1 MSKRFIFS
9 AAPQRSPEWFEIRKG
24 GITATG
30 ITAINGTSPYKTAY
44 RLWAELTGQV
54 GEQVAGAAAQR
65 GQLLEQAVADFYTLE
80 TGAKLRKS
88 NGIVRLK
95 EHPWAMA
102 SLDRTII
109 GDPEG
114 LVEIKTS
121 TSNRWALFPVPPEYV
136 DQVQWQMFVTGAKYA
151 DVAVLLS
158 GLVFRIE
165 RVEADPVYQT
175 MLFDKAVAF
184 RELVASGTPPPLT
197 GNDSDTLAEVKPQSS
212 NTYAKADPQLDHIA
226 RLYIEAKVEAEAADA
241 SLKEM
246 AIAIKEAI
254 GEGEGVKG
262 RGWLAT
268 WKTNKSST
276 KTDWHQ
282 VALALRHR
290 YMQIDDVLSELGV
303 ANEWDKIVEM
313 STEEKPGARVFR
325 VHGKEDEA

>member
-9 AAPQRSPEWFEIRKG
+9 AAPQRSPEWFEMRKG

-54 GEQVAGAAAQR
+54 GEQAAGAAAQR
-65 GQLLEQAVADFYTLE
+65 GQLLEQAVADYYTAE
-80 TGAKLRKS
+80 TGKKLRKS

-102 SLDRTII
+102 SLDRTIV

-121 TSNRWALFPVPPEYV
+121 TSSRWQLYPVPPEYV

-158 GLVFRIE
+158 GLIFRIE

-184 RELVASGTPPPLT
+184 RQLVASGTPPPLT

-226 RLYIEAKVEAEAADA
+226 RLYIEAKAEAEAADA
-241 SLKEM
+241 ALKEM

-268 WKTNKSST
+268 WKTNKSSL
-276 KTDWHQ
+276 KVDWESI
-282 VALALRHR
+282 A
-290 YMQIDDVLSELGV
+290 DVLRGV
-303 ANEWDKIVEM
+303 APETYEQAVNKF
-313 STEEKPGARVFR
+313 TAEKPGARVFR
-325 VHGKEDEA
+325 VFGKEDEA

>member
-1 MSKRFIFS
+1 VSKRYEFVS
-9 AAPQRSPEWFEIRKG
+9 APQRSPEWFEMRKG

-30 ITAINGTSPYKTAY
+30 ITAINGTSPFKTAY

-54 GEQVAGAAAQR
+54 GEQQAGAAAQR
-65 GQLLEQAVADFYTLE
+65 GQLLEQAVADYYTAE

-102 SLDRTII
+102 SLDRTIV
-109 GDPEG
+109 GDTTG

-121 TSNRWALFPVPPEYV
+121 TSSRWQLYPVPPEYV
-136 DQVQWQMFVTGAKYA
+136 DQVQWQMFITGASYC

-165 RVEADPVYQT
+165 RVEADPIYQT
-175 MLFDKAVAF
+175 LLFDKAVAF
-184 RELVASGTPPPLT
+184 LDLVKTKTPPPLT

-226 RLYIEAKVEAEAADA
+226 RLYIEAKAEAEAADA
-241 SLKEM
+241 ALKEM

-268 WKTNKSST
+268 WKQNKASV
-276 KTDWHQ
+276 KIDWHQ
-282 VALALRHR
+282 VALAMRER
-290 YMQIDDVLSELGV
+290 YMFGEQVLSEIGIT
-303 ANEWDKIVEM
+303 NEWDKIVEM
-313 STEEKPGARVFR
+313 STKETPGARVFR
-325 VHGKEDEA
+325 VHGKDGDA

>member
-1 MSKRFIFS
+1 MSKRYEFVS
-9 AAPQRSPEWFEIRKG
+9 APQRSPEWFEMRKG

-54 GEQVAGAAAQR
+54 GEQQVGAAAQR
-65 GQLLEQAVADFYTLE
+65 GQLLEQAVADYYTAE
-80 TGAKLRKS
+80 TGKKLRKS

-95 EHPWAMA
+95 EHSWAMA
-102 SLDRTII
+102 SLDRTIV
-109 GDPEG
+109 GDTDG

-121 TSNRWALFPVPPEYV
+121 TSSRWQLYPVPPEYV
-136 DQVQWQMFVTGAKYA
+136 DQVQWQMFITGASYC

-165 RVEADPVYQT
+165 RVEADPIYQT
-175 MLFDKAVAF
+175 LLFDKAVAF
-184 RELVASGTPPPLT
+184 LDLVKTKTPPPLT

-226 RLYIEAKVEAEAADA
+226 RLYIEAKAEAEAADA
-241 SLKEM
+241 ALKEM

-262 RGWLAT
+262 HGWLAT
-268 WKTNKSST
+268 WKQNKSSV
-276 KTDWHQ
+276 KVDWESI
-282 VALALRHR
+282 A
-290 YMQIDDVLSELGV
+290 DVLRTVAPDTYSE
-303 ANEWDKIVEM
+303 AIKRFT
-313 STEEKPGARVFR
+313 SEKPGARVFR
-325 VHGKEDEA
+325 VHGKDGDA

>member
-1 MSKRFIFS
+1 
-9 AAPQRSPEWFEIRKG
+9 
-24 GITATG
+24 
-30 ITAINGTSPYKTAY
+30 
-44 RLWAELTGQV
+44 
-54 GEQVAGAAAQR
+54 
-65 GQLLEQAVADFYTLE
+65 
-80 TGAKLRKS
+80 
-88 NGIVRLK
+88 
-95 EHPWAMA
+95 MA

-175 MLFDKAVAF
+175 LLFDKAVAF

-226 RLYIEAKVEAEAADA
+226 RLYIEAKAEAEAADA
-241 SLKEM
+241 ALKEM

-268 WKTNKSST
+268 WKQNKPST
-276 KTDWHQ
+276 KVDWHG
-282 VALALRHR
+282 
-290 YMQIDDVLSELGV
+290 VLNSLGADNFNKFDAAV
-303 ANEWDKIVEM
+303 KEH
-313 STEEKPGARVFR
+313 TEIKPGARVFR

>member
-9 AAPQRSPEWFEIRKG
+9 AAPQRSPEWFEMRKG

-44 RLWAELTGQV
+44 RLWAELTNQV
-54 GEQVAGAAAQR
+54 GEQAAGAAAQR
-65 GQLLEQAVADFYTLE
+65 GQLLEQAVADYYTAE
-80 TGAKLRKS
+80 TGKKLRKS

-109 GDPEG
+109 GDTDG

-121 TSNRWALFPVPPEYV
+121 TSSRWQLYPVPPEYI
-136 DQVQWQMFVTGAKYA
+136 DQVQWQLFITGASYC

-165 RVEADPVYQT
+165 RVEADPIYQT

-184 RELVASGTPPPLT
+184 LDLVKTKTPPPLT

-226 RLYIEAKVEAEAADA
+226 RLYIEAKAEAEAADA
-241 SLKEM
+241 ALKEM

-254 GEGEGVKG
+254 GDGEGVKG
-262 RGWLAT
+262 QGWLAT
-268 WKTNKSST
+268 WKQNKSSV
-276 KTDWHQ
+276 KVDWESI
-282 VALALRHR
+282 A
-290 YMQIDDVLSELGV
+290 DVLRTV
-303 ANEWDKIVEM
+303 APDTYGEAIKRFT
-313 STEEKPGARVFR
+313 SEKPGARVFR
-325 VHGKEDEA
+325 VHGKDGDA

>member
-1 MSKRFIFS
+1 VSKRFIFS
-9 AAPQRSPEWFEIRKG
+9 AAPQRSPEWFEMRKG

-44 RLWAELTGQV
+44 RLWAELTNQV
-54 GEQVAGAAAQR
+54 GEQAAGAAAQR
-65 GQLLEQAVADFYTLE
+65 GQLLEQAVADYYTAE
-80 TGAKLRKS
+80 TGKKLRKS

-109 GDPEG
+109 GDTDG

-121 TSNRWALFPVPPEYV
+121 TSSRWQLYPVPPEYI
-136 DQVQWQMFVTGAKYA
+136 DQVQWQLFITGASYC

-165 RVEADPVYQT
+165 RVEADPIYQT

-184 RELVASGTPPPLT
+184 LDLVKTKTPPPLT

-226 RLYIEAKVEAEAADA
+226 RLYIEAKAEAEAADA
-241 SLKEM
+241 ALKEM

-254 GEGEGVKG
+254 GDGEGVKG
-262 RGWLAT
+262 QGWLAT
-268 WKTNKSST
+268 WKQNKSSV
-276 KTDWHQ
+276 KVDWESI
-282 VALALRHR
+282 A
-290 YMQIDDVLSELGV
+290 DVLRTV
-303 ANEWDKIVEM
+303 APDTYGEAIKRFT
-313 STEEKPGARVFR
+313 SEKPGARVFR
-325 VHGKEDEA
+325 VHGKDGDA

>member
-1 MSKRFIFS
+1 MSKRFEFVS
-9 AAPQRSPEWFEIRKG
+9 APQRSPEWFEMRKG

-54 GEQVAGAAAQR
+54 GEQEVGAAAQR
-65 GQLLEQAVADFYTLE
+65 GQLLEQAVADYYTAE
-80 TGAKLRKS
+80 TGKKLRKS

-95 EHPWAMA
+95 EFPWAMA

-109 GDPEG
+109 GDTTG

-121 TSNRWALFPVPPEYV
+121 TSSRWQLYPVPPEYV
-136 DQVQWQMFVTGAKYA
+136 DQVQWQMFITGAEYC

-175 MLFDKAVAF
+175 QLFDKAVLF
-184 RELVASGTPPPLT
+184 RELVQSKTPPPLT
-197 GNDSDTLAEVKPQSS
+197 GNDSDTLAEVKPQSN
-212 NTYAKADPQLDHIA
+212 NTYAVADPQLDHIA

-241 SLKEM
+241 ALKEM

-254 GEGEGVKG
+254 ADGEGVKG
-262 RGWLAT
+262 QGWLAT
-268 WKTNKSST
+268 WKTNKSSI
-276 KTDWHQ
+276 KVDWESI
-282 VALALRHR
+282 A
-290 YMQIDDVLSELGV
+290 DVLRTV
-303 ANEWDKIVEM
+303 APDTYGEAVTRFT
-313 STEEKPGARVFR
+313 SEKPGARVFR
-325 VHGKEDEA
+325 VFGGKEDQA

>member
-1 MSKRFIFS
+1 VSKRFEFVS
-9 AAPQRSPEWFEIRKG
+9 APQRSPEWFEMRKG

-30 ITAINGTSPYKTAY
+30 ITAINGTSPFKTAY

-54 GEQVAGAAAQR
+54 GEQAAGSAAQR
-65 GQLLEQAVADFYTLE
+65 GQLLEQAVADYYTAE
-80 TGAKLRKS
+80 TGKKLRKS

-109 GDPEG
+109 GDPTG

-121 TSNRWALFPVPPEYV
+121 TSSAWALAPVPQMYV
-136 DQVQWQMFVTGAKYA
+136 DQVQWQMFITGASYC

-165 RVEADPVYQT
+165 RVEADPIYQT
-175 MLFDKAVAF
+175 LLFDKAVAF
-184 RELVASGTPPPLT
+184 LDLVKAKTPPPLT

-212 NTYAKADPQLDHIA
+212 STYAVAEPQLDHIA
-226 RLYIEAKVEAEAADA
+226 RLYIEAKAEAEAADA
-241 SLKEM
+241 ALKEM

-254 GEGEGVKG
+254 GDGEGVKG

-268 WKTNKSST
+268 WKQNKPSVKVDWKMVVESFPLQEIAP
-276 KTDWHQ
+276 KTYAE
-282 VALALRHR
+282 ALQRA
-290 YMQIDDVLSELGV
+290 
-303 ANEWDKIVEM
+303 
-313 STEEKPGARVFR
+313 TEQRPGARVFR

>member
-1 MSKRFIFS
+1 VSKRYEFVS
-9 AAPQRSPEWFEIRKG
+9 APQRSPEWFEMRKG

-30 ITAINGTSPYKTAY
+30 ITAINGTSPFKTAY

-54 GEQVAGAAAQR
+54 GEQAAGSAAQR
-65 GQLLEQAVADFYTLE
+65 GQLLEQAVADYYTAE
-80 TGAKLRKS
+80 TGKKLRKS

-109 GDPEG
+109 GDPTG

-121 TSNRWALFPVPPEYV
+121 TSSAWALAPVPQMYV
-136 DQVQWQMFVTGAKYA
+136 DQVQWQMFITGASYC

-165 RVEADPVYQT
+165 RVEADPIYQT
-175 MLFDKAVAF
+175 LLFDKAVAF
-184 RELVASGTPPPLT
+184 LDLVKTKTPPPLT

-212 NTYAKADPQLDHIA
+212 NTYAVAEPQLDHIA
-226 RLYIEAKVEAEAADA
+226 RLYIEAKAEAEAADA
-241 SLKEM
+241 ALKEM

-254 GEGEGVKG
+254 GDGEGVKG

-268 WKTNKSST
+268 WKQNKPSVKVDWKMVVESFPLQEIAP
-276 KTDWHQ
+276 KTYAE
-282 VALALRHR
+282 ALQRA
-290 YMQIDDVLSELGV
+290 
-303 ANEWDKIVEM
+303 
-313 STEEKPGARVFR
+313 TEQRPGARVFR

>member
-1 MSKRFIFS
+1 MSKRYEFVS
-9 AAPQRSPEWFEIRKG
+9 APQRSPEWFEMRKG

-30 ITAINGTSPYKTAY
+30 ITAINGTSPFKTAY

-54 GEQVAGAAAQR
+54 GEQAAGSAAQR
-65 GQLLEQAVADFYTLE
+65 GQLLEQAVADYYTAE
-80 TGAKLRKS
+80 TGKKLRKS

-109 GDPEG
+109 GDPTG

-121 TSNRWALFPVPPEYV
+121 TSSAWALAPVPQMYV
-136 DQVQWQMFVTGAKYA
+136 DQVQWQMFITGASYC

-165 RVEADPVYQT
+165 RVEADPIYQT
-175 MLFDKAVAF
+175 LLFDKAVAF
-184 RELVASGTPPPLT
+184 LDLVKTKTPPPLT
-197 GNDSDTLAEVKPQSS
+197 GNDSDTLAQVKPQSS
-212 NTYAKADPQLDHIA
+212 STYAVADPQLDHIA
-226 RLYIEAKVEAEAADA
+226 RLYIEAKAEAEAADA
-241 SLKEM
+241 ALKEM

-268 WKTNKSST
+268 WRQNKPTT
-276 KTDWHQ
+276 KVDWHG
-282 VALALRHR
+282 
-290 YMQIDDVLSELGV
+290 VLNSLGADNFNKFDAAV
-303 ANEWDKIVEM
+303 KEH
-313 STEEKPGARVFR
+313 TEIKPGARVFR
-325 VHGKEDEA
+325 VHGREDEA

>member
-1 MSKRFIFS
+1 MSKRYEFVS
-9 AAPQRSPEWFEIRKG
+9 APQRSPEWFEMRKG

-54 GEQVAGAAAQR
+54 GEQEVGAAAQR
-65 GQLLEQAVADFYTLE
+65 GQLLEQAVADYYTAE
-80 TGAKLRKS
+80 TGKKLRKS

-109 GDPEG
+109 GDTDG

-121 TSNRWALFPVPPEYV
+121 TSNRWQLYPVPPEYV
-136 DQVQWQMFVTGAKYA
+136 DQVQWQMFITGASYC

-165 RVEADPVYQT
+165 RVEADPIYQT
-175 MLFDKAVAF
+175 LLFDKAVAF
-184 RELVASGTPPPLT
+184 LDLVKTKTPPPLT
-197 GNDSDTLAEVKPQSS
+197 GNDSDTLAEVKPQVS

-226 RLYIEAKVEAEAADA
+226 RLYIEAKAEAEAADA
-241 SLKEM
+241 ALKEM

-254 GEGEGVKG
+254 GDGEGVKG
-262 RGWLAT
+262 HGWLAT
-268 WKTNKSST
+268 WKTNKSSV
-276 KTDWHQ
+276 KVDWESI
-282 VALALRHR
+282 A
-290 YMQIDDVLSELGV
+290 DVLRTV
-303 ANEWDKIVEM
+303 APDTYGEAIKRF
-313 STEEKPGARVFR
+313 TAEKPGARVFR
-325 VHGKEDEA
+325 VHGKDGDA

>member
-1 MSKRFIFS
+1 MSRRYEFIN
-9 AAPQRSPEWFEIRKG
+9 APQRSPEWFEIRKS

-54 GEQVAGAAAQR
+54 EEQQVGAAAQR

-102 SLDRTII
+102 SLDRTIV

-121 TSNRWALFPVPPEYV
+121 TSSRWALFPAPPEYV

-165 RVEADPVYQT
+165 RVEADPIYQT
-175 MLFDKAVAF
+175 LLFDKAMVF

-226 RLYIEAKVEAEAADA
+226 RLYIEAKAEAEAADA
-241 SLKEM
+241 ALKEM

-254 GEGEGVKG
+254 GDGEGVKG
-262 RGWLAT
+262 QGWLAT
-268 WKTNKSST
+268 WKQNKPST
-276 KTDWHQ
+276 KVDWESI
-282 VALALRHR
+282 A
-290 YMQIDDVLSELGV
+290 DVLRGV
-303 ANEWDKIVEM
+303 APETYEQSVKRFT
-313 STEEKPGARVFR
+313 SEKPGARVFR
-325 VHGKEDEA
+325 VHGKDGDA

>member
-1 MSKRFIFS
+1 MSKRYEFIS
-9 AAPQRSPEWFEIRKG
+9 APQRSPEWFEIRKG

-54 GEQVAGAAAQR
+54 GEQAAGAAAQR
-65 GQLLEQAVADFYTLE
+65 GQLLEQAVADYYTAE
-80 TGAKLRKS
+80 TGKKLRKS

-102 SLDRTII
+102 SLDRTIV

-121 TSNRWALFPVPPEYV
+121 TSNRWQLFPVPPEYV

-184 RELVASGTPPPLT
+184 RELVASGTPPALT

-212 NTYAKADPQLDHIA
+212 STYAVADPQLDHIA
-226 RLYIEAKVEAEAADA
+226 RLYIEAKAEAEAADA

-268 WKTNKSST
+268 WKTNKSSV
-276 KTDWHQ
+276 KVDWESI
-282 VALALRHR
+282 A
-290 YMQIDDVLSELGV
+290 DVLRGV
-303 ANEWDKIVEM
+303 APETYEQSVKKF
-313 STEEKPGARVFR
+313 TAEKAGARVFR
-325 VHGKEDEA
+325 VYGKEDEA

>member
-1 MSKRFIFS
+1 MSKRFEFIS
-9 AAPQRSPEWFEIRKG
+9 APQRSPEWFEIRKG

-54 GEQVAGAAAQR
+54 GEQAAGAAAQR
-65 GQLLEQAVADFYTLE
+65 GQLLEQAVADYYTAE

-102 SLDRTII
+102 SLDRTIV
-109 GDPEG
+109 GDTTG

-121 TSNRWALFPVPPEYV
+121 TSNRWQLFPVPPEYV
-136 DQVQWQMFVTGAKYA
+136 DQVQWQMFITGAEYC

-175 MLFDKAVAF
+175 LLFDKAVAF

-226 RLYIEAKVEAEAADA
+226 RLYIEAKAEAEAADA
-241 SLKEM
+241 ALKEM

-262 RGWLAT
+262 QGWLAT
-268 WKTNKSST
+268 WKTNKPSL
-276 KTDWHQ
+276 KIDWQ
-282 VALALRHR
+282 QLALAMRHR
-290 YMQIDDVLSELGV
+290 YMVTYDISGDGIKR
-303 ANEWDKIVEM
+303 EWEKMVEM
-313 STEEKPGARVFR
+313 RTKPQPGARVFR
-325 VHGKEDEA
+325 VFGGKEDQA

>member
-1 MSKRFIFS
+1 MSKRFEFVS
-9 AAPQRSPEWFEIRKG
+9 APQRSPEWFEMRKG

-30 ITAINGTSPYKTAY
+30 ITAINGSSPYKTAY

-54 GEQVAGAAAQR
+54 GEQPAGAAAQR
-65 GQLLEQAVADFYTLE
+65 GQILEQAVADYYTAE
-80 TGAKLRKS
+80 TGKKLRKS

-102 SLDRTII
+102 SLDRTIV
-109 GDPEG
+109 GDTDG

-121 TSNRWALFPVPPEYV
+121 TSSRWQLYPVPPEYV
-136 DQVQWQMFVTGAKYA
+136 DQVQWQMFITGASYC

-175 MLFDKAVAF
+175 QLFDKAVLF
-184 RELVASGTPPPLT
+184 RELVQSKTPPPLT
-197 GNDSDTLAEVKPQSS
+197 GNDSDTLAEVKPQSN
-212 NTYAKADPQLDHIA
+212 NTYAVADPQLDHIA
-226 RLYIEAKVEAEAADA
+226 RLYIEAKAEAEAADA
-241 SLKEM
+241 ALKEM

-268 WKTNKSST
+268 WKQNKASV
-276 KTDWHQ
+276 KVDWESI
-282 VALALRHR
+282 A
-290 YMQIDDVLSELGV
+290 DVLRTTAPQTYEEAV
-303 ANEWDKIVEM
+303 KRFTA
-313 STEEKPGARVFR
+313 EKPGARVFR
-325 VHGKEDEA
+325 VHGKDGDA

>member
-1 MSKRFIFS
+1 MSKRFEFVS
-9 AAPQRSPEWFEIRKG
+9 APQRSPEWFEIRKG

-54 GEQVAGAAAQR
+54 GEQAAGAAAQR
-65 GQLLEQAVADFYTLE
+65 GQILEQAVADYYTAE
-80 TGAKLRKS
+80 TGKKLRKS

-102 SLDRTII
+102 SLDRTIV
-109 GDPEG
+109 GDPTG
-114 LVEIKTS
+114 LVEVKTS
-121 TSNRWALFPVPPEYV
+121 TSNRWQLYPVPPEYV
-136 DQVQWQMFVTGAKYA
+136 DQVQWQMFVTGAAYC
-151 DVAVLLS
+151 DVVALLS

-165 RVEADPVYQT
+165 RIEADPVYQT

-184 RELVASGTPPPLT
+184 LDLVKTKTPPALT

-212 NTYAKADPQLDHIA
+212 NTYAVADPQLDHIA
-226 RLYIEAKVEAEAADA
+226 RLYIEAKAEAEAADA

-254 GEGEGVKG
+254 GDGEGVKG

-268 WKTNKSST
+268 WKQNKPTT
-276 KTDWHQ
+276 KVDWHG
-282 VALALRHR
+282 
-290 YMQIDDVLSELGV
+290 VLDSLGA
-303 ANEWDKIVEM
+303 ANFNAFDAAVKAH
-313 STEEKPGARVFR
+313 TEIKPGARVFR
-325 VHGKEDEA
+325 VYGKEDEA

>member
-1 MSKRFIFS
+1 MSKRYEFIS
-9 AAPQRSPEWFEIRKG
+9 APQRSPEWFEIRKG

-54 GEQVAGAAAQR
+54 GEQAAGAAAQR
-65 GQLLEQAVADFYTLE
+65 GQILEQAVADYYTVE
-80 TGAKLRKS
+80 TGKKLRKS

-102 SLDRTII
+102 SLDRTVV
-109 GDPEG
+109 GEPDL

-121 TSNRWALFPVPPEYV
+121 TSSAWALAPVPQMYV
-136 DQVQWQMFVTGAKYA
+136 DQVQWQMFCTGARA
-151 DVAVLLS
+151 VDVAVLLS

-197 GNDSDTLAEVKPQSS
+197 GNDSDTLAEVKPQTSS
-212 NTYAKADPQLDHIA
+212 TYAVADPQLDHIA
-226 RLYIEAKVEAEAADA
+226 RLYIEAKAEAEAADA
-241 SLKEM
+241 ALKEM

-268 WKTNKSST
+268 WKQNKPST
-276 KTDWHQ
+276 KVDWESI
-282 VALALRHR
+282 A
-290 YMQIDDVLSELGV
+290 DVLRGV
-303 ANEWDKIVEM
+303 APETYEKAVQKF
-313 STEEKPGARVFR
+313 TAEKPGARVFR
-325 VHGKEDEA
+325 VFGKEEEA

>member
-1 MSKRFIFS
+1 MSRRYEFIN
-9 AAPQRSPEWFEIRKG
+9 APQRSPEWFEIRKG

-54 GEQVAGAAAQR
+54 EEQQAGAAAQR
-65 GQLLEQAVADFYTLE
+65 GQLLEQAVADFYMLE
-80 TGAKLRKS
+80 TGKKLRKS

-121 TSNRWALFPVPPEYV
+121 TSSRWALFPVPPEYV

-165 RVEADPVYQT
+165 RVEADPIYQT
-175 MLFDKAVAF
+175 LLFDKAMAF

-212 NTYAKADPQLDHIA
+212 NTYAVADPQLDHIA
-226 RLYIEAKVEAEAADA
+226 RLYIEAKAEAEAADA
-241 SLKEM
+241 ALKEM

-254 GEGEGVKG
+254 ADGEGVKG

-268 WKTNKSST
+268 WKTNKSSV
-276 KTDWHQ
+276 KVDWESI
-282 VALALRHR
+282 A
-290 YMQIDDVLSELGV
+290 DVLRTV
-303 ANEWDKIVEM
+303 APDTYGEAIKRF
-313 STEEKPGARVFR
+313 TAEKPGARVFR
-325 VHGKEDEA
+325 VFGKEDQA